1 MYFRKKGLPDEGE
14 LVFCE
19 VSKVRYNSVFCNIE
33 EYGGRTGLIH
43 ISEISPGRIRNIRD
57 YVKEGKWI
65 VCKVIKTDE
74 EKGHVDLSL
83 RRVTEIEKRN
93 KINERKQELKAE
105 KIIDSLAAKIDKKG
119 RTLYFKIAEK
129 ILPDYEMIHYA
140 FQDVVE
146 NDVSLK
152 KLGIDKE
159 YADRLEELVKE
170 KIKPKTV
177 TISGD
182 LEIKTWA
189 ENGVETVKKAL
200 QQALNQGGKID
211 ITYLG
216 SGKYS
221 VIVEAKKY
229 KKAEKEL
236 KNALDS
242 AKKIVATTEDYK
254 FNFERKKR

>member
-1 MYFRKKGLPDEGE
+1 MYYRKKGLPEEGE

-74 EKGHVDLSL
+74 EKGHIDLSL

-105 KIIDSLAAKIDKKG
+105 KIVDSLAQRIDKKG
-119 RTLYFKIAEK
+119 RTLYFKIAAK
-129 ILPDYEMIHYA
+129 ILPDYGMLHYA
-140 FQDVVE
+140 FQEVVE
-146 NDVSLK
+146 NDLSLK
-152 KLGIDKE
+152 EIGIDEE
-159 YADRLEELVKE
+159 YASKLEDLIKE

-177 TISGD
+177 NISGD
-182 LEIKTWA
+182 LEIKTWE
-189 ENGVETVKKAL
+189 ENGLKIVKNALNKAL
-200 QQALNQGGKID
+200 AEGKNID

-229 KKAEKEL
+229 KEAEKQL
-236 KNALDS
+236 KSALDG
-242 AKKIVATTEDYK
+242 AKKIIEKSERYT
-254 FNFERKKR
+254 FEFTRKKR